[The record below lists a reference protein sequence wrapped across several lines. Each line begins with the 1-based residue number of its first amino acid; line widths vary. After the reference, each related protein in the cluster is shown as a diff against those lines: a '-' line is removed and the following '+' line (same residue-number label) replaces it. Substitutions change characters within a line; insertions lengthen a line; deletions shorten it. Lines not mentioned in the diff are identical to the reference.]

1 MANTVALAVA
11 RHWFGRR
18 HGVDVASRGVRAL
31 PELGV
36 YGSVEL
42 HVSDHKALRTLGL
55 GSGAVR
61 PIPIDEAYAMRVD
74 RLREAVERDRAA
86 GVEPAIVI
94 AQAGSVN
101 TGACDPLEAIADVAA
116 ESGMWLHVDGAFG
129 AFFRL
134 DPRTAP
140 LAAGLERADSI
151 AVDAHKWLNVPNGVG
166 FALLRDG
173 DLHRETFAATAG
185 YLTPGTGSNRHEFGF
200 EGTAPW
206 RAATVWGALKS
217 LGREG
222 VAELVARCVDL
233 TRELVRLV
241 EESPRLELTAPAPT
255 CVCCFRYRPPG
266 WKDGPALDELNRRV
280 QAEVAQG
287 GDVFHTGAELENGF
301 CQRAAIVGWRT
312 TPADVAALAAAVE
325 DAGDRL
331 AS

>member
-1 MANTVALAVA
+1 MVQSIRIVGARGRVGSVMSMRLAERGIVLDA
-11 RHWFGRR
+11 
-18 HGVDVASRGVRAL
+18 AS
-31 PELGV
+31 PELV
-36 YGSVEL
+36 LLCV
-42 HVSDHKALRTLGL
+42 
-55 GSGAVR
+55 
-61 PIPIDEAYAMRVD
+61 PD
-74 RLREAVERDRAA
+74 R
-86 GVEPAIVI
+86 
-94 AQAGSVN
+94 
-101 TGACDPLEAIADVAA
+101 AIADVAA
-116 ESGMWLHVDGAFG
+116 ENGMWLHVDGAFG

-233 TRELVRLV
+233 TQELVRLV
-241 EESPRLELTAPAPT
+241 DESPRLELTAPAPT